1 MRHAGRQ
8 PGGLERRQLA
18 NALGEIQRDATGRHV
33 QQLRAPVAMPVAAV
47 AGAVDLEADHRA
59 AGEIGILDP
68 FVGIARH
75 LVLFA
80 MFSVLTAAF
89 CQAQAT

>member
-1 MRHAGRQ
+1 
-8 PGGLERRQLA
+8 
-18 NALGEIQRDATGRHV
+18 
-33 QQLRAPVAMPVAAV
+33 MPVAAV

-89 CQAQAT
+89 CQAQAA